1 MEKYEL
7 KEYQRLSKQV
17 LITIENKHH
26 LETKL
31 INADGHTFTY
41 NPSGKNEGL
50 EDFFISAPEEKIQL
64 LMDGMEISNKLIKE
78 ILTEKTKSEL
88 GEFIYTNL
96 TNAYWRNEGA
106 INKYLNQDAELT
118 NFCDLEEPTMEN
130 YGWQSSNSFE
140 EESGWM
146 FEGGEDAYYKA
157 LKKWE
162 SQQS

>member
-1 MEKYEL
+1 M
-7 KEYQRLSKQV
+7 KQV

-31 INADGHTFTY
+31 INSDGHTFTY
-41 NPSGKNEGL
+41 NPRGKNEGL

-64 LMDGMEISNKLIKE
+64 LMDGMETSNKLIKE
-78 ILTEKTKSEL
+78 ILKEKTRKEL

-118 NFCDLEEPTMEN
+118 NFGN
-130 YGWQSSNSFE
+130 
-140 EESGWM
+140 
-146 FEGGEDAYYKA
+146 
-157 LKKWE
+157 
-162 SQQS
+162 

>member
-1 MEKYEL
+1 M
-7 KEYQRLSKQV
+7 KQV

-26 LETKL
+26 LETEL

-118 NFCDLEEPTMEN
+118 DFCDGKQKCEHEN
-130 YGWQSSNSFE
+130 EIMKQGDGTVYGYCGDCGKE
-140 EESGWM
+140 L
-146 FEGGEDAYYKA
+146 Y
-157 LKKWE
+157 
-162 SQQS
+162 